1 VFHHWLKFT
10 SNCADIISTTII
22 LYSTAVATFP
32 TEEESKSKYIYM
44 YYSFITNEIDKG
56 WGLQIKM
63 GVKEFLEKA
72 MTDKRILAVII
83 VVAILWRTAISL
95 DKEIAPWESICSGV
109 AVIILGWYLFVYVY
123 SLSRKQT
130 SWLISNKM
138 AQGIAISLV
147 ALNVYVLIYY
157 GMRWFRLLQTEAYL
171 PYDFLLRDVRYV
183 MLVLAYCGIIWAIG
197 YLRKM
202 HDNYVLI
209 TEEMPEMRKPAGS
222 EAFVKII
229 TDDRTVIAIIGI
241 AFFWRAFTSLDKQI
255 APWESMCSGVALIIL
270 GWALFGYINSLAM
283 RTIRP
288 SVAKIYH
295 GIAIALFSMNIYVIA
310 YYMMRW
316 YRLAG
321 FAGVEEVVVP
331 LDFVFRDIRFCMIV
345 IFYCTA
351 IALSKYLERASS
363 ECEFLI
369 KKGEKTYK
377 E

>member
-1 VFHHWLKFT
+1 
-10 SNCADIISTTII
+10 
-22 LYSTAVATFP
+22 
-32 TEEESKSKYIYM
+32 
-44 YYSFITNEIDKG
+44 
-56 WGLQIKM
+56 M
-63 GVKEFLEKA
+63 GVKKFLEEA
-72 MTDKRILAVII
+72 MMNKRMLTVII
-83 VVAILWRTAISL
+83 VAAILWRTAISL
-95 DKEIAPWESICSGV
+95 DKQIASWESICSGV
-109 AVIILGWYLFVYVY
+109 AVIIFGWALFVYAY
-123 SLSRKQT
+123 SLSRKET
-130 SWLISNKM
+130 SWIISNKM
-138 AQGIAISLV
+138 AQGLAISLV

-157 GMRWFRLLQTEAYL
+157 GMRWFRLLHTEAYL
-171 PYDFLLRDVRYV
+171 PYDLLLRDVRYV

-197 YLRKM
+197 HLKKM

-209 TEEMPEMRKPAGS
+209 TEKMPEMRKPTGS

-255 APWESMCSGVALIIL
+255 APWESICSGIGLIIL

-288 SVAKIYH
+288 GVAKIYH
-295 GIAIALFSMNIYVIA
+295 GIAIALFGMNIYVIA
-310 YYMMRW
+310 YYIMRW

-321 FAGVEEVVVP
+321 FAGVEEALVP
-331 LDFVFRDIRFCMIV
+331 LDFVFRDIRFCMLV

-351 IALSKYLERASS
+351 IALSKYLERASA

>member
-1 VFHHWLKFT
+1 
-10 SNCADIISTTII
+10 
-22 LYSTAVATFP
+22 
-32 TEEESKSKYIYM
+32 
-44 YYSFITNEIDKG
+44 
-56 WGLQIKM
+56 M

-95 DKEIAPWESICSGV
+95 DKQIAPWESICSGV
-109 AVIILGWYLFVYVY
+109 ALIILGWYLCVYVY
-123 SLSRKQT
+123 SLSLKET
-130 SWLISNKM
+130 SWLISNKV
-138 AQGIAISLV
+138 AQGLAISLIS
-147 ALNVYVLIYY
+147 LNAYVLIYY
-157 GMRWFRLLQTEAYL
+157 GMRWYRLISTEAYL
-171 PYDFLLRDVRYV
+171 PYDLLLRNVRFL
-183 MLVLAYCGIIWAIG
+183 MLVLAYCGTIWAIG

-202 HDNYVLI
+202 HDNYVLV
-209 TEEMPEMRKPAGS
+209 TEEMPGMREAARS
-222 EAFVKII
+222 EALVKII

-241 AFFWRAFTSLDKQI
+241 AFFWRAFASLDKQI

-270 GWALFGYINSLAM
+270 GWALFGYINSLTM

-295 GIAIALFSMNIYVIA
+295 GIAFTLFAINIYVIA
-310 YYMMRW
+310 FYIMRW

-321 FAGVEEVVVP
+321 FAGVEETLVP

-351 IALSKYLERASS
+351 IALSKYLERASA
-363 ECEFLI
+363 ECEYLI